1 MQHIALSAAGL
12 LLFAAWTGPASAT
25 STVDCEA
32 IDQSEAL
39 VELNLS
45 DGLPVDKLNWVRIVD
60 GKDKWSTIAAAD
72 NEGEDKW
79 MPASL
84 LQSFDDGGVLSIDV
98 ADDQQAAIIARVRI
112 VSASE
117 GGKFAR
123 VGVLHIP
130 GRAVHP
136 LQCNFGDE

>member
-1 MQHIALSAAGL
+1 MQHLALRAAGL
-12 LLFAAWTGPASAT
+12 LLFAACAQPAAAT

-32 IDQSEAL
+32 IDRSEAL

-60 GKDKWSTIAAAD
+60 GKDKWSTIPDAD
-72 NEGEDKW
+72 NAGEDKW

-84 LQSFDDGGVLSIDV
+84 LQSFDEGGVLSIDV

-112 VSASE
+112 LSAHE
-117 GGKFAR
+117 GDKFAR

-130 GRAVHP
+130 GRSVHP